1 MHVIFPAVSSVIFLL
16 AIWLNVH
23 PYPAT
28 APTNIFPPLLA
39 AFILAAIITAL
50 VLRRRNSPVLT
61 KLGSVLFME
70 AQAMPEAQD
79 VAGTPTGP
87 PGQCSWRIAPLC

>member
-1 MHVIFPAVSSVIFLL
+1 M
-16 AIWLNVH
+16 
-23 PYPAT
+23 
-28 APTNIFPPLLA
+28 
-39 AFILAAIITAL
+39 AAIITAI

-87 PGQCSWRIAPLC
+87 ESSLGAGS